1 MYVGQDDEKPYK
13 DDKPKYERD
22 EKTGKYIIVNNWENA
37 RINSN
42 SKQSGLLPRLWSPE
56 HAGNY
61 MNFTKPL
68 DFEIDRQYNSNEA
81 LIRKV
86 NEFKYDAEEG
96 KLSGEDYHDFFKK
109 FGRYLIIE
117 KPSFLSN
124 LQFLF
129 EYQIGYMYWRYL
141 M

>member
-1 MYVGQDDEKPYK
+1 MDFKC
-13 DDKPKYERD
+13 
-22 EKTGKYIIVNNWENA
+22 
-37 RINSN
+37 
-42 SKQSGLLPRLWSPE
+42 LLDTE

-68 DFEIDRQYNSNEA
+68 DFKLDNQYRSNEA
-81 LIRKV
+81 LVKKV
-86 NEFKYDAEEG
+86 NDFKYDAEDG
-96 KLSGEDYHDFFKK
+96 KFSGEDYHDFFKK

-129 EYQIGYMYWRYL
+129 EYQIGYMYWRYFMWNFTGRQNDIQGVKWICMEIGL
-141 M
+141 VEFLLLTL